1 MSSFFFWFFRVCVC
15 VFLLYQSFLFV
26 FLSNATE
33 KKETRNKKN
42 VFLVRFLDFV
52 FVNKMTEKLK
62 AIFNIRNEQSPTITV
77 RICSTTGDVFQ
88 ETFSNNQLTIGQMKF
103 IAMKS
108 LLDQSQMEKKEN
120 YKLISMDTKRTMDEQ
135 KTLKEEKVKDGGE

>member
-1 MSSFFFWFFRVCVC
+1 MQQRRR
-15 VFLLYQSFLFV
+15 
-26 FLSNATE
+26 
-33 KKETRNKKN
+33 KKETRKTF
-42 VFLVRFLDFV
+42 FLVRFLDFV

-62 AIFNIRNEQSPTITV
+62 AIFNIRNEHSLAITV
-77 RICSTTGDVFQ
+77 RICSTTGEVCQ
-88 ETFSNNQLTIGQMKF
+88 ETFPNNQITIGQMKF

-120 YKLISMDTKRTMDEQ
+120 YKLISMDTKRTMDDQ